1 MRRSARDTG
10 SIVAAWIAKLAIC
23 LGVVGIF
30 LFDAISI
37 GTTYVSTADA
47 GDTAAQA
54 GSEAWAGSHDVRA
67 AYARALVEANRN
79 GGHDYTIDPKTFVV
93 ETDGTVHLVIAR
105 KAHTLVV
112 ERVGPVRQW
121 ASVERQA
128 TARYS
133 L

>member
-10 SIVAAWIAKLAIC
+10 SIVAGWIAKLAIC
-23 LGVVGIF
+23 LGVVGIL

-54 GSEAWAGSHDVRA
+54 GSESWIATHDVRR
-67 AYARALVEANRN
+67 AYATALAEANRN
-79 GGHDYTIDPKTFVV
+79 GHDYTINPKTFVV

-128 TARYS
+128 TARYN